1 MLSQCCFNGGLCF
14 GLVKNF
20 LVGVG
25 DGSSSRLLR
34 EVLLIFKST
43 IEVGRRTIVLIDH
56 LHLRRLVRLLL
67 VALELQVR
75 LQRGIEHV
83 PAVALAFALINEFD
97 TKFIQEDY
105 HLVNLLRLYEFI
117 GDAADVLLVRDPLA
131 AAPEF
136 NELAEDGG

>member
-1 MLSQCCFNGGLCF
+1 MLSKRGFNGGLR
-14 GLVKNF
+14 LLLIKNF

-25 DGSSSRLLR
+25 DGSSGRLLG
-34 EVLLIFKST
+34 EVLLVFKST
-43 IEVGRRTIVLIDH
+43 IEVDWRTIVLVDH

-83 PAVALAFALINEFD
+83 PTVALAFALINEFD
-97 TKFIQEDY
+97 TKFIQENN
-105 HLVNLLRLYEFI
+105 HLVNLLRLNEFI